1 MTARTPKPV
10 IYLTSVAAVVAAK
23 AGTARPDVASCVGPG
38 LPHGIMRWPNRARMP
53 AWTFDRRALA
63 LTPPKAYLARVR
75 ETGNLDGYLR
85 ALRELWLDEA
95 WLGDVGPIGPGGL
108 ELYATDDP
116 GRGRLWD
123 GETVRHVGYAGDG
136 DTLCC
141 ACGIEA
147 ARAGRCHR
155 VLAAELLHL
164 AGWRVVLDGIELN
177 NGARAVVPAQLSM
190 EV

>member
-23 AGTARPDVASCVGPG
+23 AGNARPDVARCVGPG
-38 LPHGIMRWPNRARMP
+38 QPHGIMRWPNRAHMP
-53 AWTFDRRALA
+53 AWAFDRRALVF
-63 LTPPKAYLARVR
+63 TPPKAYLARVR
-75 ETGNLDGYLR
+75 ETGNLDGYLC
-85 ALRELWLDEA
+85 ALRELWLSDE
-95 WLGDVGPIGPGGL
+95 WLDDIGSFSTRGL
-108 ELYATDDP
+108 ELYATDDWP
-116 GRGRLWD
+116 RGRAWD
-123 GETVRHVGYAGDG
+123 GETVRHVGFVGEG

-141 ACGIEA
+141 ACGIKA

-177 NGARAVVPAQLSM
+177 GARAAVPAQLGM